1 MVNALPYSLLKPQV
15 AQSRLQWMEEEQLC
29 SDVPTATGSRFIEGG
44 YRVQEAQVCSILL
57 TQLVYF
63 VALSRPQGGDF
74 TNRRADR
81 YEFLPKGSRAFGLPG
96 VAAEP
101 REYHTMT

>member
-57 TQLVYF
+57 TQLIYF
-63 VALSRPQGGDF
+63 VAPV
-74 TNRRADR
+74 
-81 YEFLPKGSRAFGLPG
+81 K
-96 VAAEP
+96 AAE
-101 REYHTMT
+101 RRFYESARRQV